1 MKINYCS
8 ICWNPSNHP
17 LGITFDEKNICSGC
31 IVHNERYSINWSQR
45 KKQIKKIF
53 SKNYNSYY
61 DCVIPVSG
69 NGDDFFVVDYAKNE
83 LNLNPLIVNFNTHYN
98 SKVGI
103 RNMARLISK
112 LDCDHISMTI
122 SPKVMRSLSRFT
134 LDKIGD
140 FYWPILA
147 GQQAFPVQVAL
158 KFDIPFILWGVNGY
172 LDQVGKFSHYNLVEM
187 SKRIWEEF
195 SCRGFEAHEIFEM
208 QKNNINFKLNDI
220 NPLIYPNLSEIIKKN
235 IRGIYLGNY
244 IFWDSKL
251 QTEKM
256 IKKYGYETF
265 KEQRTYNTYES
276 IYCIHNSG
284 MHDYNKFLKH
294 GFCKVT
300 DHVNRDI
307 RYKRIN
313 REDGKHLIKCYSSLE
328 PENIN
333 ILLEDLSISRKFFYE
348 KSLKFRSKYLQKFDY
363 TSVKKSLNITNKLKE
378 IEERINYQISDLLE
392 PQSYKDKNIIFGRT
406 YMDKNNFKSTE

>member
-1 MKINYCS
+1 MNIKYCS
-8 ICWNPSNHP
+8 NCWNPSNHP
-17 LGITFDEKNICSGC
+17 LGLSFDKNNVCSGC
-31 IVHNERYSINWSQR
+31 NVHNERYSINWSKRQ
-45 KKQIKKIF
+45 KDLKKIF
-53 SKNYNSYY
+53 HKNYNSYY
-61 DCVIPVSG
+61 DCVIPVFG
-69 NGDDFFVVDYAKNE
+69 NGDDFFVVDYAKNI
-83 LNLNPLIVNFNTHYN
+83 LKINPLIVNFNTHYN

-103 RNMARLISK
+103 RNMARLISQ

-122 SPKVMRSLSRFT
+122 SPKVMKSLSKFT
-134 LDKIGD
+134 LEKIGD

-147 GQQAFPVQVAL
+147 GQQSFPVQVAL
-158 KFDIPFILWGVNGY
+158 KFKIPFILWGVNGY

-195 SCRGFEAHEIFEM
+195 SCRGYDAKDIFDM
-208 QKNNINFKLNDI
+208 QKNINFNLNDL
-220 NPLIYPNLSEIIKKN
+220 NPLIYPNLDEIVKNN

-276 IYCIHNSG
+276 IYCIHNDG
-284 MHDYNKFLKH
+284 MHDFNKFLKH

-307 RYKRIN
+307 RYKRLN
-313 REDGKHLIKCYSSLE
+313 REEGKYLISSYSNIE
-328 PENIN
+328 PKNIDF
-333 ILLEDLSISRKFFYE
+333 LLDDLSISKKFFYE
-348 KSLKFRSKYLQKFDY
+348 KSLKFRSKKLKRFEFK
-363 TSVKKSLNITNKLKE
+363 SIKKSLIKSDQLKKIEKKIDYKITN
-378 IEERINYQISDLLE
+378 LLE
-392 PQSYKDKNIIFGRT
+392 PQSHNEKKIIFGRT